1 MVIGFG
7 TLTFRLHECRGLKEK
22 RKIVKSIISRSRN
35 GFNAAVAEVD
45 FNDIHQ
51 RAKIGFAIVGND
63 RRAVNSQ
70 IDKLCEFIYRLAL
83 AEIIET
89 ETEIVNI

>member
-7 TLTFRLHECRGLKEK
+7 TITFRLDECHGLKEK
-22 RKIVKSIISRSRN
+22 RKIIKSIISRSKN
-35 GFNAAVAEVD
+35 GFNAAIAEVD

-51 RAKIGFAIVGND
+51 RAKIGFALVGND

-70 IDKLCEFIYRLAL
+70 IDKLHDFIYQTAL
-83 AEIIET
+83 AEIIDT
-89 ETEIVNI
+89 ETEIINI

>member
-7 TLTFRLHECRGLKEK
+7 TVTFRLNDCHGLKEK
-22 RKIVKSIISRSRN
+22 RKIIRSLISRSRN
-35 GFNAAVAEVD
+35 GFNAAIAEVD

-51 RAKIGFAIVGND
+51 RAKIGFALVGND
-63 RRAVNSQ
+63 RRTINSQ
-70 IDKLCEFIYRLAL
+70 IDKLHEFIYKTAL

-89 ETEIVNI
+89 ETEILNI